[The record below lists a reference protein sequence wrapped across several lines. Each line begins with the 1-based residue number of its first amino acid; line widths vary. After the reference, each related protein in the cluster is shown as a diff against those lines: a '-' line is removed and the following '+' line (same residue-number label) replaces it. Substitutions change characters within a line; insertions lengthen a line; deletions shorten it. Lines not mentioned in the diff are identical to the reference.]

1 MTFATFFTDTSIS
14 EGAGVTTSVSGTTT
28 TVTLTS
34 PVSPA
39 HGGTGVTNTGA
50 ITVGGNTT
58 FSGAYTFTGTLTAN
72 TNVTFPASGTLAT
85 TAGTV
90 SSVSGTANIITS
102 TGGST
107 PVISIAGTYLGQASI
122 TTLGTITTG
131 AWNGSTVTIAH
142 GGTGVTSVTTTP
154 TASAFAGWDANK
166 NISANNVIEAYA
178 TTATSTTAVTLT
190 VASAAQQYFTG
201 NVNQTIILPVASTL
215 VLGQSFTIVNNSRA
229 IITVESSG
237 ANVVQAIDSGN
248 YAIFTCILTSGT
260 DATSWNVEYALST
273 PLVLNALSL
282 AGNPT
287 GGSNL
292 PSSIGLVS
300 GQLAFSGASI
310 GLDPRVATVLAD
322 IVLDTSQITGMNA
335 VPFAIL
341 SALANGYQYYIESV
355 QFAFANTNPYVG
367 GGDVYFQY
375 GSASG
380 ASNVDATQRLPVATF
395 IDLSTPTDITPQWTL
410 PGGFSTNTANF
421 TDGNV
426 SQSGVGLYVTNATAP
441 FTGGFGNSVN
451 VVVIGYIYAPQI

>member
-237 ANVVQAIDSGN
+237 ANVVQAIASGN

-300 GQLAFSGASI
+300 GQLAFSGASLI
-310 GLDPRVATVLAD
+310 NDCAA
-322 IVLDTSQITGMNA
+322 
-335 VPFAIL
+335 
-341 SALANGYQYYIESV
+341 
-355 QFAFANTNPYVG
+355 
-367 GGDVYFQY
+367 
-375 GSASG
+375 
-380 ASNVDATQRLPVATF
+380 
-395 IDLSTPTDITPQWTL
+395 
-410 PGGFSTNTANF
+410 
-421 TDGNV
+421 
-426 SQSGVGLYVTNATAP
+426 
-441 FTGGFGNSVN
+441 
-451 VVVIGYIYAPQI
+451 